1 MIRFDHALIFVTH
14 LAQAVRDYTRL
25 GFTVVGGGAHEG
37 GPTENALVPFADGSY
52 LELIAFRR
60 RRTLVLLRML
70 GRLRLVAVA
79 TRAPLARRFAL
90 RAARGPGLIDFALC
104 VDALAP
110 AIETARR
117 SGRAIH
123 GPVPGRRVAR
133 DGAPIRWELGV
144 PADEELPLLIAD
156 VTPRP
161 LRAAATQPITHAN
174 GVTGVTTV
182 VVPVRDADAAA
193 ARYRAML
200 GVASKPDGAAHLL
213 VLGTTRL
220 RLEPASGSF
229 GHPAGLVLGGHPPRR
244 LDVRAA
250 HGAVLDLG

>member
-1 MIRFDHALIFVTH
+1 MIRFDHALIFVTD
-14 LAQAVRDYTRL
+14 LRQAVRDYTGL
-25 GFTVVGGGAHEG
+25 GFTVVAGGAHEG

-70 GRLRLVAVA
+70 DRLGLVARV

-90 RAARGPGLIDFALC
+90 RAARGPGLMDVALC

-110 AIETARR
+110 VIETARR

-123 GPVPGRRVAR
+123 GPVPGRRAAR
-133 DGAPIRWELGV
+133 DGSPILWELGV
-144 PADEELPLLIAD
+144 PADDELPLLIAD

-161 LRAAATQPITHAN
+161 LRAAATQPITHEN
-174 GVTGVTTV
+174 GATGVTSV
-182 VVPVRDADAAA
+182 VLTVRDADAAA
-193 ARYRAML
+193 ARCREML
-200 GVASKPDGAAHLL
+200 GLASRADGAAHFLA
-213 VLGTTRL
+213 LGTTRL
-220 RLEPASGSF
+220 VLEPGSGSF
-229 GHPAGLVLGGHPPRR
+229 GRPARLVLGGHPPRR